1 MPRIRRRFLLD
12 PAEIG
17 VYHCINR
24 CVRRALL
31 CGQDPVSGKNFEHRR
46 QWIQDRMQFL
56 AGQFGVDVL
65 GFAVLSNH
73 LHVVLRNRPDIVHG
87 WSDDEVARRWL
98 NVFPKRRDRE
108 GNAKEPT
115 DIELQMLTFD
125 PEKLTEIRQ
134 RLSSVSW
141 FMRCLAERIARMS
154 NAEDVC
160 RGSFWEGRFRCVPL
174 LDESAVAACLA
185 YVDLN
190 PIRAQLAETPET
202 SQFTSVYERI
212 QALCPEV
219 ANAVVPMAETSA
231 VDASA
236 ATVTSTKSCNSDCE
250 AELPE
255 ACSPA
260 ELRNKQ
266 NQPARAAWLSPFE
279 LSEATEAEPVPGDRA
294 SNKGCLAMSF
304 AEYLQLLDWTGRQ
317 LRQDKRGA
325 IPADLAPILERLHV
339 SDDGWMQLMGRF
351 SRLFRRAAG
360 RPQSLQREREDRGCR
375 LMQGIRHSRAIF
387 L

>member
-24 CVRRALL
+24 CVRRAYL

-73 LHVVLRNRPDIVHG
+73 LHLVLRNRPDIVHG
-87 WSDDEVARRWL
+87 WSDLEVARRWW

-108 GNAKEPT
+108 GNAQEPSNV
-115 DIELQMLTFD
+115 ELQMIIID
-125 PEKLTEIRQ
+125 PAKLAEIRQ

-141 FMRCLAERIARMS
+141 FMRCLAERIARMANS
-154 NAEDVC
+154 EDVC
-160 RGSFWEGRFRCVPL
+160 RGSFWEGRYKCVPL
-174 LDESAVAACLA
+174 LDESALAACLA

-190 PIRAQLAETPET
+190 PIRACIAETPET

-212 QALCPEV
+212 QALGHNIGNVVAQPVEAASGEV
-219 ANAVVPMAETSA
+219 M
-231 VDASA
+231 A
-236 ATVTSTKSCNSDCE
+236 ATESSVRSHDSDCE
-250 AELPE
+250 AELRDE
-255 ACSPA
+255 CSPA
-260 ELRNKQ
+260 ELGNKER
-266 NQPARAAWLSPFE
+266 RAEWLSPFE
-279 LSEATEAEPVPGDRA
+279 LSEEIVNSPVPSARA
-294 SNKGCLAMSF
+294 SNTGCLPMSF
-304 AEYLQLLDWTGRQ
+304 AEYLNLLDWTGRQ
-317 LRQDKRGA
+317 LRADKRGA
-325 IPADLAPILERLHV
+325 IPQDLAPILERLQIGGEA
-339 SDDGWMQLMGRF
+339 GWLQLMGQF

-360 RPQSLQREREDRGCR
+360 RPQSLQQEREQRGCR
-375 LMQGIRHSRAIF
+375 VMQGIRHSRAVF
-387 L
+387 F

>member
-1 MPRIRRRFLLD
+1 MPRIRRRFLLE

-24 CVRRALL
+24 CVRRAFL
-31 CGQDPVSGKNFEHRR
+31 CGQDPVSGKDFEHRR

-73 LHVVLRNRPDIVHG
+73 LHVVLRNRPDVVHG
-87 WSDDEVARRWL
+87 WSDVEVARRWW
-98 NVFPKRRDRE
+98 NTFPKRRDRA
-108 GNAKEPT
+108 GNAREPT
-115 DIELQMLTFD
+115 NVELQMIIID
-125 PEKLTEIRQ
+125 PAKLAEIRQ

-141 FMRCLAERIARMS
+141 FMRCLAERIARIA

-160 RGSFWEGRFRCVPL
+160 RGCFWEGRYKCVPL
-174 LDESAVAACLA
+174 LDESALAACLA

-190 PIRAQLAETPET
+190 PIRAQIAETPET
-202 SQFTSVYERI
+202 SRFTSVYERI
-212 QALCPEV
+212 QALGRQPGDDPAAIEP
-219 ANAVVPMAETSA
+219 ARPQRDAETQTA
-231 VDASA
+231 QL
-236 ATVTSTKSCNSDCE
+236 KSGTGN
-250 AELPE
+250 
-255 ACSPA
+255 
-260 ELRNKQ
+260 RG
-266 NQPARAAWLSPFE
+266 ARAAWLSPFE
-279 LSEATEAEPVPGDRA
+279 LSEAAAAEPVPGDRA

-325 IPADLAPILERLHV
+325 IPTDLAPILERLQV
-339 SDDGWMQLMGRF
+339 SDEGWLQLMGRF

-360 RPQSLQREREDRGCR
+360 RPQSLQRERDERGCQ
-375 LMQGIRHSRAIF
+375 LMQGIRHSRAVF
-387 L
+387 F

>member
-24 CVRRALL
+24 CVRRAFL
-31 CGQDPVSGKNFEHRR
+31 CGQDPVSGKDFEHRR

-73 LHVVLRNRPDIVHG
+73 LHVVLRNRPDVVNG
-87 WSDDEVARRWL
+87 WSDLEVARRWW
-98 NVFPKRRDRE
+98 NVFPMRRDRE

-115 DIELQMLTFD
+115 NVELQMIIFD
-125 PEKLTEIRQ
+125 PEKLAEIRL

-141 FMRCLAERIARMS
+141 FMRCLAERIARMANS
-154 NAEDVC
+154 EDVC
-160 RGSFWEGRFRCVPL
+160 RGSFWEGRYKCVPL

-190 PIRAQLAETPET
+190 PIRAQIAETPET
-202 SQFTSVYERI
+202 SRFTSVYERI
-212 QALCPEV
+212 QALRRNV
-219 ANAVVPMAETSA
+219 GNDVIQT
-231 VDASA
+231 A
-236 ATVTSTKSCNSDCE
+236 ATSSVDELAASDPPPKMAGSDC
-250 AELPE
+250 AADFRE
-255 ACSPA
+255 ACPTA
-260 ELRNKQ
+260 ELRNKG
-266 NQPARAAWLSPFE
+266 NQPSSAAWLSPFE
-279 LSEATEAEPVPGDRA
+279 LSEAAEAEPIPSDRA

-304 AEYLQLLDWTGRQ
+304 AEYLNLLDWTGRQ
-317 LRQDKRGA
+317 LRADKRGA
-325 IPADLAPILERLHV
+325 IPADLAPILERLQV
-339 SDDGWMQLMGRF
+339 SDEGWLQLMGQF
-351 SRLFRRAAG
+351 SRMFRRAAG
-360 RPQSLQREREDRGCR
+360 RPQSLQQEREQRGCQ